1 MVNNMAKATIKS
13 ENGSQIYLEGTPEE
27 ISKIISDFKKRE
39 EQLAEVKASR
49 KAREKGTVT
58 DFIINLKTSGFFDKP
73 KTIFDI
79 KSKLKEHAITCK
91 ITTLSGILINLVRK
105 GDLSRKKIEK
115 LWGYM
120 KR

>member
-1 MVNNMAKATIKS
+1 MAKATIKS
-13 ENGSQIYLEGTPEE
+13 RNGSQIYLEGTSEE
-27 ISKIISDFKKRE
+27 VSKIISDFKKRE
-39 EQLAEVKASR
+39 EQLAEIKASR

-58 DFIINLKTSGFFDKP
+58 DFIINLKSSGFFDNP

-79 KSKLKEHAITCK
+79 KNKLKEHAITCK
-91 ITTLSGILINLVRK
+91 ITTLSGILFGLIRK
-105 GDLSRKKIEK
+105 GELSRKKVDK